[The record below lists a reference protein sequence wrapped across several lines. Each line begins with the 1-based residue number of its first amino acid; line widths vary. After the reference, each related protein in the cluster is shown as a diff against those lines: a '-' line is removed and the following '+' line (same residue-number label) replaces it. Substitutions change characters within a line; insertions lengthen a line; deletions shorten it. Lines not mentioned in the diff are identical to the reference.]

1 MDKNPDLQDT
11 DKTENWSRL
20 LKSKYKKEIG
30 EISREYP
37 HKRSL
42 YIDYR
47 DVERFGKAGIAL
59 ADELL
64 ENPGK
69 VLEDV
74 WDAIKNS
81 QLIPDQRRQRTK
93 GHQYQVHQS
102 PKKSRNPQY
111 QVRGYQQISLC

>member
-1 MDKNPDLQDT
+1 MEKEPDLHEGDRT
-11 DKTENWSRL
+11 GDWSRL
-20 LKSKYKKEIG
+20 LKSKYRKELG
-30 EISREYP
+30 ELSREYP

-47 DVERFGKAGIAL
+47 EVERFGKAGIAL

-74 WDAIKNS
+74 WDCDKKQPAHT
-81 QLIPDQRRQRTK
+81 DQGRKRTE
-93 GHQYQVHQS
+93 GHQYTVHQS
-102 PKKSRNPQY
+102 PQENRHPLY
-111 QVRGYQQISLC
+111 PVR

>member
-1 MDKNPDLQDT
+1 MDTNADLQTT
-11 DKTENWSRL
+11 DKTEDWGRL
-20 LKSKYKKEIG
+20 LKSKYKKEIA

-42 YIDYR
+42 TIDYR
-47 DVERFGKAGIAL
+47 DVERFGKTGIAL

-74 WDAIKNS
+74 WEAIKKS
-81 QLIPDQRRQRTK
+81 QLIRIKDGKEPHGINIRFTNL
-93 GHQYQVHQS
+93 
-102 PKKSRNPQY
+102 PKKVGIRNI
-111 QVRGYQQISLC
+111 RSGTAIS

>member
-1 MDKNPDLQDT
+1 MDKNPDLHDN

-81 QLIPDQRRQRTK
+81 QLITDQGWKRTQ
-93 GHQYQVHQS
+93 GYQHQVHQS
-102 PKKSRNPQY
+102 PKKSRYPQY
-111 QVRGYQQISLC
+111 QIR